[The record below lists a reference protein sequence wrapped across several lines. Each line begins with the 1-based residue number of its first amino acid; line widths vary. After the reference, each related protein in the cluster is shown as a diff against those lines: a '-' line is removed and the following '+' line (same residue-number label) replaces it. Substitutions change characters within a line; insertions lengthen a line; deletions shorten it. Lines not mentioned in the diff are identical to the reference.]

1 MYIEPTIQT
10 VKDYDLP
17 MLMGYVNGQA
27 IFEGDCTWI
36 CCILDENLK
45 PNIDDY
51 YPF

>member
-1 MYIEPTIQT
+1 MSIEALIQI

-17 MLMGYVNGQA
+17 TLMGYVDGKP